1 MRIATKIILFFMLIA
16 AASCGEYEADILDPR
31 LPAYSET
38 GQGEGGAYINQKPWR
53 VTNIPAS
60 FYSSSI
66 DGMSWRYSLDTSTV
80 TEQTRIAFL
89 RSTILDGAGM
99 ASIVFYWKD
108 YRISNPSELKMIEGS
123 KITLDNESAWAEL
136 ILYRQE
142 LQDTLRSTSGVF
154 FIRYVENVPDREH
167 VIVSGTFGFEVES
180 GDSLIKVSS
189 GRYDFNV
196 DHYNIR
202 PF

>member
-1 MRIATKIILFFMLIA
+1 MRIAAKIILFFMLIA
-16 AASCGEYEADILDPR
+16 AVSCGDYEADILDPR

-38 GQGEGGAYINQKPWR
+38 GQGEGGAYIDHYPWR
-53 VTNIPAS
+53 VSNIPAS

-66 DGMSWRYSLDTSTV
+66 DGMSWRYSLDPSADS
-80 TEQTRIAFL
+80 EQTRIAFL
-89 RSTILDGAGM
+89 RSAIINGAGM

-108 YRISNPSELKMIEGS
+108 QRISNPSDLKMTEGS

-136 ILYRQE
+136 ILYRQNS
-142 LQDTLRSTSGVF
+142 QDTLRSRSGAF
-154 FIRYVENVPDREH
+154 FIRYVENVPEREH